1 MSLSSVVAACL
12 FAAAVASS
20 GAGQPAATRYRDVV
34 FTDVSIAGNVAF
46 RQAVNAAGAD
56 ETLTLDIYQPAGD
69 PERRRP
75 AILWIHGGGFR
86 PGNDKRQKY
95 IVTMATEFARRG
107 FVSVAPDYRVRA
119 EVGQDRL
126 PALRDA
132 LEDCRAALAWLRAHA
147 DEYRVDASRIA
158 VGGGSAG
165 GMIAV
170 NLAAIEGRPS
180 GGSGGVFALIDLW
193 GSPAASLKVAPIGP
207 RFPPTVLIH
216 GTADELVPFA
226 QSEALASE
234 LAESGVTRELRALP
248 GAPHTPTSAMADILA
263 WTSDFVYRAL
273 MGK

>member
-132 LEDCRAALAWLRAHA
+132 LDDCRAALAWLRAHA

-234 LAESGVTRELRALP
+234 LAESGVTHELRALP